1 MPSGDP
7 HVLHG
12 LLMDLVRHAG
22 MLQPELDPGT
32 GLSMSE
38 VFAVRELDVLGP
50 MTQQDL
56 ADRLHLEKSTVSRL
70 VAGLEARQLLL
81 RERDA
86 DNRRSYRL
94 RLTEAGRV
102 AHHDVAS
109 TFKAH
114 FVDVL
119 DGLSEGERESLETG
133 LIALLRALGA
143 AGPEAGNSDRP
154 AAAGS

>member
-1 MPSGDP
+1 VPPGDP
-7 HVLHG
+7 HVLHT

-22 MLQPELDPGT
+22 LLQPELDPGP

-38 VFAVRELDVLGP
+38 AFAVHELDVVGP

-70 VAGLEARQLLL
+70 VAGLEARQLLV

-86 DNRRSYRL
+86 GNRRFYRL
-94 RLTEAGRV
+94 RLTEAGLA
-102 AHHDVAS
+102 AHRDVSS
-109 TFKAH
+109 TFRAH
-114 FVDVL
+114 FVGVL
-119 DGLSEGERESLETG
+119 DGLSDGERESLETG

-143 AGPEAGNSDRP
+143 AEPGNSHRP
-154 AAAGS
+154 AAAGA